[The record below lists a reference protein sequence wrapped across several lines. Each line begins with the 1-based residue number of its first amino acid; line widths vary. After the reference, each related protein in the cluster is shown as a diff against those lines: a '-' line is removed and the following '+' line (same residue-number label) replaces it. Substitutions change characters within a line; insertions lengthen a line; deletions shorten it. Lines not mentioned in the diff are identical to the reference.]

1 MGAGARRELSAAGI
15 TDARLR
21 AGYEQ
26 CRQLNAVHGKTYYL
40 ATKLLPMAK
49 RPYVHA
55 LYGFARYADDIVDD
69 LTASLGPDERATRFS
84 AWSEDFVTD
93 LDWGESG
100 DPVGR
105 AVIDTIQRWGIPQS
119 YFADFLDSMRTDLT
133 VTEYATF
140 DELSKYVWGSAAV
153 IGLQMLPILGRSDE
167 SIGWEVI
174 EPYATDLGIAFQLTN
189 FLRDIAEDL
198 RRGRVYLPQESLY
211 TFGVDRE
218 RLLRGKVDEPIRNLL
233 AFEIAR
239 TRDFYRRAAPG
250 IDLVQATSRH
260 CLRTAFTLYSG
271 ILDEIERAD
280 YDVFSRRVAVALPRR
295 ASVAARGL
303 IGAWSAGRGR
313 GARSGRAEGRGVR
326 ATPTST
332 TSAESSR
339 NRTADPRRARTR
351 PEGR

>member
-1 MGAGARRELSAAGI
+1 MGAGAGRELSAAGI
-15 TDARLR
+15 ADARLR
-21 AGYEQ
+21 AGYEL

-69 LTASLGPDERATRFS
+69 LTATLGPDVRAARFS

-105 AVIDTIQRWGIPQS
+105 AVIDTIRRWDIPQS

-153 IGLQMLPILGRSDE
+153 IGLEMLPILGRADE
-167 SIGWEVI
+167 SMPWDVL

-218 RLLRGKVDEPIRNLL
+218 RLLRGNVDEPIRNLL

-250 IDLVQATSRH
+250 LDLVHPTSRH

-280 YDVFSRRVAVALPRR
+280 YDVFSRRVHVPLPRR

-303 IGAWSAGRGR
+303 IGAWSAGRRRVGPAD
-313 GARSGRAEGRGVR
+313 GPGDR

-339 NRTADPRRARTR
+339 NRTTGPRRAHTR